1 MDDLVELGRT
11 AGAYGF
17 RGWVRIVP
25 LESGEV
31 LQKARTWVL
40 TDLKGVRTTLSIEAF
55 RRHGDGFIAK
65 WAGCETKEAADAA
78 RGRVSVSRAD
88 FPDAGKD
95 AVWAVDLVG
104 CKVVNKEGTALGT
117 VESIGSIG
125 AQDLLVIAYDYADG
139 KKAVFTDPVDYHL
152 DLADSMLTLHFLLPP
167 RGLAFGWLM
176 LREPVSR
183 NDGLGIVPIAM
194 LTHG

>member
-31 LQKARTWVL
+31 LQKAKTWVL
-40 TDLKGVRTTLSIEAF
+40 TDLHGARTTLSIEAF

-65 WAGCETKEAADAA
+65 WKGCETKEEADAA

-88 FPDAGKD
+88 FPDAGSD
-95 AVWAVDLVG
+95 AVWAVDLIG
-104 CKVVNKEGTALGT
+104 CAVVNKEGETLGT
-117 VESIGSIG
+117 VESIGSNG
-125 AQDLLVIAYDYADG
+125 AQDLLVIAYDNADG
-139 KKAVFTDPVDYHL
+139 KHARFMVPLVKDVYLISIDTDARTVTVDWQT
-152 DLADSMLTLHFLLPP
+152 DW
-167 RGLAFGWLM
+167 R
-176 LREPVSR
+176 
-183 NDGLGIVPIAM
+183 
-194 LTHG
+194 